1 MTGRAIDRFNEAA
14 ADQAVVADIAALQE
28 SRVRSL
34 TGVTVEISDI
44 HGPGRHP
51 EDLRSKKPRLTAILE
66 QIGGHAE
73 IQLSPHCPA
82 NSGAAAGFHTANH
95 LTFVPADTPLWQ
107 VAQRFHYIRRLIID
121 FDLPVLGA
129 CLGDAFD
136 LAACFAPRVMFR
148 DNHILTLAELLAD
161 ACCGAY
167 ADSRPYGDSLVLAI
181 SYNLFRTNRPR
192 EKRGGLAPAQLGRV
206 IAVMERSLPT
216 AVALS
221 DLAEMTGLSEAYFS
235 RAFKASTG
243 MAPHRWYLAAKV
255 RRAQELLVE
264 TGDSLAAVAL
274 ASGFADQSHFSRAF
288 RKITGVSPGAWR
300 KNH

>member
-1 MTGRAIDRFNEAA
+1 MTGRAIDRFNKAA
-14 ADQAVVADIAALQE
+14 AGQAVVPDIAALQE

-34 TGVTVEISDI
+34 TGVTVEIADL

-73 IQLSPHCPA
+73 ILLSPYCPA
-82 NSGAAAGFHTANH
+82 NSGAAGFQTANH

-107 VAQRFHYIRRLIID
+107 VAQRFHYIRRVIID

-129 CLGDAFD
+129 CFGDAFD
-136 LAACFAPRVMFR
+136 LATCFAPRVMFR
-148 DNHILTLAELLAD
+148 DNRILTLAELLAD

-167 ADSRPYGDSLVLAI
+167 ADSRAYGDSLALAI

-192 EKRGGLAPAQLGRV
+192 EKRGGLAPAQLARV
-206 IAVMERSLPT
+206 VAVMERSLPN
-216 AVALS
+216 AVVLS
-221 DLAEMTGLSEAYFS
+221 DLAGMTGLSEAYFS
-235 RAFKASTG
+235 RAFKTSTG

-255 RRAQELLVE
+255 RRAQELLVK
-264 TGDSLAAVAL
+264 TGDGLAAVAL